1 MQIWYI
7 YLRYTDMLLD
17 VFSLLLAR
25 YQSLM
30 RNEKGKIKLQKKVHR
45 RIYVRDIS
53 FLAALPPSYVVF
65 CPFFRLLSPFLL
77 LRF

>member
-1 MQIWYI
+1 MQILYI

-45 RIYVRDIS
+45 RIYVRDITFS
-53 FLAALPPSYVVF
+53 AALSPSYVVF
-65 CPFFRLLSPFLL
+65 CPFFRLLSPFRL